1 MYYIKGFV
9 MSFLN
14 TIVTPTLNATPL
26 IKKSANLICPFIKTS
41 HISGDQNKKNNSIN
55 KLKTHTKHNLTST
68 NFTQELVDICLNYQQ
83 DNRWILMIDP
93 KQQDISQ
100 LLKNKKINP
109 AKILK
114 VDSRK
119 IKVTKTNINT
129 ALSKGNCCA
138 IVLCNTHF
146 EQQQLAEFDRLGKQ
160 TNTQC
165 IILNNMPTLH

>member
-1 MYYIKGFV
+1 

-14 TIVTPTLNATPL
+14 TIVTPILNTTPL
-26 IKKSANLICPFIKTS
+26 IKRSANLIFPLIRAS
-41 HISGDQNKKNNSIN
+41 HISCAKNEKTNNIN
-55 KLKTHTKHNLTST
+55 KQKNHSKHKLALTNS
-68 NFTQELVDICLNYQQ
+68 TQELVEICLNNQQ
-83 DNRWILMIDP
+83 DNRWILIVDP
-93 KQQDISQ
+93 KQQEVSQ
-100 LLKNKKINP
+100 LLKNKTINP

-114 VDSRK
+114 VDSKK
-119 IKVTKTNINT
+119 IKLTKNNINT

-165 IILNNMPTLH
+165 IILNNIPTLH